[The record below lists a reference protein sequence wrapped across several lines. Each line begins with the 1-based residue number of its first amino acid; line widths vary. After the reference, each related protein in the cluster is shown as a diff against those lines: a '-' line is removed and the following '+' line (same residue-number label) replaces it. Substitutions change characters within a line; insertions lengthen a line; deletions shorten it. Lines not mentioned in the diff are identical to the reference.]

1 MIEIKNLNISFGDK
15 VILNN
20 ASFHTSPGVLTIIRG
35 KSGSGKS
42 TFLKAFQFAYEC
54 EYIYEG
60 QRIDELDPDS
70 RQQFIY
76 DHMVNVPQIPLFIEG
91 MTIEEH
97 IKQLVK
103 LGYQRNDIYE
113 EKFGIASLKKK
124 YPRNLSGGEKTR
136 VAIYLA
142 IMSQPEILI
151 LDEPTAALDASYA
164 IEMIKYL
171 KEYAEEGHYVIVATH
186 DQRMIEEADVLY
198 KVDQTLILEKE
209 NKRETSLISQIPH
222 NHKLFTLRFS
232 HRTFRIV
239 MNILVAFTMIICAYS
254 YNVYGHYNASYEQKI
269 NTIASRDLTV
279 YKEKMSNDY
288 YSYNGSEFP
297 MTQSDYKKIK
307 SVKNIESVKWRYE
320 KKYND
325 VMILGLDTETQ
336 LKYQEAK
343 LTGKKCNQTINLV
356 SMQVYEDEDDYTNL
370 TVKHNDNKGVYISNQ
385 LLSNQDISVDSINM
399 DDLKLKFYLPVPM
412 YDASGITQMGIDSEG
427 SDYVDVNTVLVDLVE
442 VELPVRGILKEGTE
456 ISSNSYNG
464 TGSIYVPRS
473 VVNQYRK
480 TYHATQSKVL
490 YGVPGAEGTDYKYY
504 EGSLPST
511 YTMSDVDQVV
521 VETPWKPG
529 AYTVRVDSLKNIDQV
544 TKQLEKLGFNVEGA
558 FVDNSAI
565 NKILSNNKQ
574 VLIQFMIIVFVL
586 LYGFYFYLK
595 YLILK
600 EEKQTRDFLYNLGF
614 TTKRINKSFYMTY
627 IKNSILLGVLGIV
640 LLEVFIEFVIRI
652 HIYSLIIPVTK
663 MLILLFFTAAF
674 IIEFFIP
681 TLIQMIMKKSKGT
694 VMNRQYEMTRRKQ
707 KK

>member
-1 MIEIKNLNISFGDK
+1 MIEIRKLNISFGDK

-60 QRIDELDPDS
+60 QRMDEQDQDS

-136 VAIYLA
+136 VAICLA

-222 NHKLFTLRFS
+222 NHKLFNLRFS

-254 YNVYGHYNASYEQKI
+254 YNIYGHYNESYEQKI

-288 YSYNGSEFP
+288 YSYDGSEFP

-307 SVKNIESVKWRYE
+307 SVKSIESVNWRYE
-320 KKYND
+320 KEYD
-325 VMILGLDTETQ
+325 GVMILGLDTETQ
-336 LKYQEAK
+336 FKYQKVK

-356 SMQVYEDEDDYTNL
+356 SMQVYGDEDDYTNL
-370 TVKHNDNKGVYISNQ
+370 TVKHNCNKGVYISNQ
-385 LLSNQDISVDSINM
+385 LLANQGISVDSINM
-399 DDLKLKFYLPVPM
+399 NDLKLKFYLPIPM
-412 YDASGITQMGIDSEG
+412 YDASGIRQMGIDLEG
-427 SDYVDVNTVLVDLVE
+427 SDYVDVNTVLVNLVE
-442 VELPVRGILKEGTE
+442 VELPVRGILKEGIE
-456 ISSNSYNG
+456 ISSNSYSG

-504 EGSLPST
+504 EGLLPST
-511 YTMSDVDQVV
+511 YTMSDVDQVI

-565 NKILSNNKQ
+565 NKLLSNNKQ

-600 EEKQTRDFLYNLGF
+600 EEKQTRNFLYNLGF
-614 TTKRINKSFYMTY
+614 TTKRINNSFNLTY
-627 IKNSILLGVLGIV
+627 IKNSLMLAVLGIV
-640 LLEVFIEFVIRI
+640 LLELSLEAFIKLQI
-652 HIYSLIIPVTK
+652 HSFIMPVT
-663 MLILLFFTAAF
+663 LGIVLLFFVASF

-681 TLIQMIMKKSKGT
+681 TFIQMIMK
-694 VMNRQYEMTRRKQ
+694 NQ
-707 KK
+707 KVL

>member
-103 LGYQRNDIYE
+103 LGYQRNKIYE

-136 VAIYLA
+136 VATCLA

-151 LDEPTAALDASYA
+151 LDEPTATLDASYA
-164 IEMIKYL
+164 LEMIKYL

-222 NHKLFTLRFS
+222 NHKLFNLRFS

-254 YNVYGHYNASYEQKI
+254 YNIYGHYNESYEQKI

-288 YSYNGSEFP
+288 YSYDGSEFP

-307 SVKNIESVKWRYE
+307 SVKSIESVNWRYE
-320 KKYND
+320 KEYD
-325 VMILGLDTETQ
+325 GVMILGLDTETQ
-336 LKYQEAK
+336 FKYQKAK
-343 LTGKKCNQTINLV
+343 LIGKKCNQTINLV
-356 SMQVYEDEDDYTNL
+356 SMQVYGDEDDYTNL

-385 LLSNQDISVDSINM
+385 LLANQGISVDSINM
-399 DDLKLKFYLPVPM
+399 NDLKLKFYLPIPM
-412 YDASGITQMGIDSEG
+412 YDASGIRQMGIDLEG

-565 NKILSNNKQ
+565 NKLLSNNKQ
-574 VLIQFMIIVFVL
+574 VLIQFMVIVFVL

-614 TTKRINKSFYMTY
+614 TTKRINESFYMTY

-640 LLEVFIEFVIRI
+640 LLEVFIEFVVRI

-663 MLILLFFTAAF
+663 MLILLFFMAAF
-674 IIEFFIP
+674 IIEFLIP
-681 TLIQMIMKKSKGT
+681 ILIQMIMKNQKGL
-694 VMNRQYEMTRRKQ
+694 
-707 KK
+707 

>member
-20 ASFHTSPGVLTIIRG
+20 ASFHTSPGVLTIIKG

-60 QRIDELDPDS
+60 QRMDELDQDS

-136 VAIYLA
+136 VAICLA

-320 KKYND
+320 KEHDD

-356 SMQVYEDEDDYTNL
+356 SMQVYDNEDDYTNL

-399 DDLKLKFYLPVPM
+399 NDLKLKFYLPIPM
-412 YDASGITQMGIDSEG
+412 YDASGITQTGIDLEG
-427 SDYVDVNTVLVDLVE
+427 SEYVDVNTVLVDLVE

-490 YGVPGAEGTDYKYY
+490 YGVPGAEGTDYKFY

-565 NKILSNNKQ
+565 NKLLSNNKQ
-574 VLIQFMIIVFVL
+574 VLLQFMIIVFVL

-663 MLILLFFTAAF
+663 MLILLFFMAAF

-694 VMNRQYEMTRRKQ
+694 VMNR
-707 KK
+707 

>member
-20 ASFHTSPGVLTIIRG
+20 ASFHTSPGVLTIIKG

-60 QRIDELDPDS
+60 QRMDELDQDS

-171 KEYAEEGHYVIVATH
+171 KEYAEEGQYVIVATH

-209 NKRETSLISQIPH
+209 NKRETPLISQIPH

-254 YNVYGHYNASYEQKI
+254 YNVYGHYNESYEQKI

-320 KKYND
+320 KEYND

-399 DDLKLKFYLPVPM
+399 DDLKLKFYLPIPM
-412 YDASGITQMGIDSEG
+412 YDASGITQTGIDLEG
-427 SDYVDVNTVLVDLVE
+427 SEYVDVNTVLVDLIE

-456 ISSNSYNG
+456 ISSNSYSG
-464 TGSIYVPRS
+464 TRSIYVPRS
-473 VVNQYRK
+473 VINQYRK

-511 YTMSDVDQVV
+511 YTMSDVDQVI

-565 NKILSNNKQ
+565 NKILSNNKK
-574 VLIQFMIIVFVL
+574 VLIQFMIIVFIL

-614 TTKRINKSFYMTY
+614 TTKRINKSFSLTY
-627 IKNSILLGVLGIV
+627 IKNSLMLAVLGVV

-663 MLILLFFTAAF
+663 ILILLFFTAAF

-694 VMNRQYEMTRRKQ
+694 VMNR
-707 KK
+707 

>member
-20 ASFHTSPGVLTIIRG
+20 ASFHTSPGVLTIIKG

-60 QRIDELDPDS
+60 RRMDELDQDS

-171 KEYAEEGHYVIVATH
+171 NEYAEEGHYVIVATH

-222 NHKLFTLRFS
+222 NHKLFNLRFS

-320 KKYND
+320 KEYND

-399 DDLKLKFYLPVPM
+399 DDLKLKFYLPIPM
-412 YDASGITQMGIDSEG
+412 YDASGITQTGIDLEG
-427 SDYVDVNTVLVDLVE
+427 SEYVDVNTVLVDLIE

-511 YTMSDVDQVV
+511 YTMSDVDQVI

-529 AYTVRVDSLKNIDQV
+529 AYTVRVDSLKNIDKV
-544 TKQLEKLGFNVEGA
+544 TQELEKLGFNVEGV

-565 NKILSNNKQ
+565 NKLLSNNKQ
-574 VLIQFMIIVFVL
+574 VLMQFMIIVFVL

-663 MLILLFFTAAF
+663 MLILLFFIAAF

-694 VMNRQYEMTRRKQ
+694 VMNR
-707 KK
+707 

>member
-60 QRIDELDPDS
+60 QRMDELDQES

-103 LGYQRNDIYE
+103 LGYQRNNIYE

-222 NHKLFTLRFS
+222 NHKLFNLRFS

-320 KKYND
+320 KEYND
-325 VMILGLDTETQ
+325 VMMHGLDTETQ

-343 LTGKKCNQTINLV
+343 LIGKKCNQTINLV
-356 SMQVYEDEDDYTNL
+356 SMQVYDNEDDYTNL

-399 DDLKLKFYLPVPM
+399 DDLKLKFYLPIPM

-490 YGVPGAEGTDYKYY
+490 YGVPGEEGMDYTYY

-558 FVDNSAI
+558 FVDNNAI
-565 NKILSNNKQ
+565 NKLLSNNKQ

-614 TTKRINKSFYMTY
+614 TTKRISKSFSLTY
-627 IKNSILLGVLGIV
+627 IKNSLILAVLGIV

-663 MLILLFFTAAF
+663 MLILLFFMAAF

-694 VMNRQYEMTRRKQ
+694 VMNR
-707 KK
+707 

>member
-20 ASFHTSPGVLTIIRG
+20 ASFHTSPGVLTIIKG

-60 QRIDELDPDS
+60 QRMDELDQDS

-124 YPRNLSGGEKTR
+124 YPRNLTGGEKTR

-320 KKYND
+320 KEYND

-399 DDLKLKFYLPVPM
+399 DDLKLKFYLPIPM
-412 YDASGITQMGIDSEG
+412 YDASGITQTGIDLEG
-427 SDYVDVNTVLVDLVE
+427 SEYVDVNTVLVDLVE

-456 ISSNSYNG
+456 ISSNSYSG
-464 TGSIYVPRS
+464 TNNIYVPRS
-473 VVNQYRK
+473 VIDQYRK
-480 TYHATQSKVL
+480 AYHATQSKVL
-490 YGVPGAEGTDYKYY
+490 YGVPAAEGTDYKYY

-565 NKILSNNKQ
+565 NKLLSNNKQ
-574 VLIQFMIIVFVL
+574 VLMQFMIIVFVL

-614 TTKRINKSFYMTY
+614 TTKRISKSFSLTY
-627 IKNSILLGVLGIV
+627 IKNSLILAVLGIV

-663 MLILLFFTAAF
+663 MLILLFFMAAF

-694 VMNRQYEMTRRKQ
+694 VMNR
-707 KK
+707 

>member
-20 ASFHTSPGVLTIIRG
+20 ASFHTSPGVLTIIKG

-60 QRIDELDPDS
+60 QRMDELDQDS

-209 NKRETSLISQIPH
+209 NQRETSLISQIPH
-222 NHKLFTLRFS
+222 NHKLFNLRFS

-254 YNVYGHYNASYEQKI
+254 YNIYGHYNASYEQKI

-307 SVKNIESVKWRYE
+307 SVKNVESVKWRYE
-320 KKYND
+320 KEYDD
-325 VMILGLDTETQ
+325 VMMLGLDTETQ

-399 DDLKLKFYLPVPM
+399 DDLKLKFYLPIPM
-412 YDASGITQMGIDSEG
+412 YDASGITQTGIDLEG
-427 SDYVDVNTVLVDLVE
+427 SEYVDVNTVLVDLVE

-529 AYTVRVDSLKNIDQV
+529 AYTVRVDSLKNIDKV
-544 TKQLEKLGFNVEGA
+544 TQELEKLGFNVEGV

-565 NKILSNNKQ
+565 NKLLSNNKQ
-574 VLIQFMIIVFVL
+574 VLMQFMIIVFVL

-614 TTKRINKSFYMTY
+614 TTKRISKSFSLTY
-627 IKNSILLGVLGIV
+627 IKNSLILAVLGIV

-681 TLIQMIMKKSKGT
+681 AFIQMIMKKSKGT
-694 VMNRQYEMTRRKQ
+694 VMNR
-707 KK
+707 

>member
-76 DHMVNVPQIPLFIEG
+76 DHMINVPQIPLFVEG

-103 LGYQRNDIYE
+103 LGYQRNDTYE

-136 VAIYLA
+136 VAICLA

-209 NKRETSLISQIPH
+209 NKRETSLISQISH

-320 KKYND
+320 KEYND

-399 DDLKLKFYLPVPM
+399 DDLKLKFYLPIPM
-412 YDASGITQMGIDSEG
+412 YDASGITQTGIDLEG
-427 SDYVDVNTVLVDLVE
+427 SEYVDVNTVLVDLVE

-456 ISSNSYNG
+456 ISSNSYSG
-464 TGSIYVPRS
+464 TRSIYVPRS
-473 VVNQYRK
+473 VINQYRK

-490 YGVPGAEGTDYKYY
+490 YGVPGEEGMDYTYY

-529 AYTVRVDSLKNIDQV
+529 AYTVRVDSLKNIDKV
-544 TKQLEKLGFNVEGA
+544 TQELEKLGFNVEGV

-565 NKILSNNKQ
+565 NKLISNNQK

-614 TTKRINKSFYMTY
+614 TTKRINSSFNLTY
-627 IKNSILLGVLGIV
+627 IKNSLMLGVLGIV
-640 LLEVFIEFVIRI
+640 LLELSLEIFIKLQI
-652 HIYSLIIPVTK
+652 HSLIIPVTK

-681 TLIQMIMKKSKGT
+681 AFIQMIMKNQKGL
-694 VMNRQYEMTRRKQ
+694 
-707 KK
+707 

>member
-103 LGYQRNDIYE
+103 LGYQRNDTYE

-136 VAIYLA
+136 VAICLA

-209 NKRETSLISQIPH
+209 NKRETSLISQISH

-269 NTIASRDLTV
+269 DTIASRDLTV

-307 SVKNIESVKWRYE
+307 SVKNIESIKWRYE
-320 KKYND
+320 KEYND

-356 SMQVYEDEDDYTNL
+356 SMQVYDNGDDYTNL

-412 YDASGITQMGIDSEG
+412 YDASGITQTGIDLEG
-427 SDYVDVNTVLVDLVE
+427 SEYVDVNTVLVDLVE

-456 ISSNSYNG
+456 ISSNSYSG
-464 TGSIYVPRS
+464 TRSIYVSRS
-473 VVNQYRK
+473 VINQYRK

-490 YGVPGAEGTDYKYY
+490 YGVPGEEGMDYTYY

-511 YTMSDVDQVV
+511 YTMSDVDQVI

-565 NKILSNNKQ
+565 NKLLSNNKQ

-694 VMNRQYEMTRRKQ
+694 VMNR
-707 KK
+707 

>member
-320 KKYND
+320 KEYND

-343 LTGKKCNQTINLV
+343 LTGKKCNQTISLG
-356 SMQVYEDEDDYTNL
+356 SMQVYGDEDDYTNL

-385 LLSNQDISVDSINM
+385 LLSNQDVSVDSINM

-456 ISSNSYNG
+456 ISSNSYSG
-464 TGSIYVPRS
+464 TNNIYVPRS
-473 VVNQYRK
+473 VIDQYRK
-480 TYHATQSKVL
+480 AYHATQSKVL
-490 YGVPGAEGTDYKYY
+490 YGVPAAEGTDYKYY

-565 NKILSNNKQ
+565 NKLLSNNKQ
-574 VLIQFMIIVFVL
+574 VLMQFMIIVFVL

-614 TTKRINKSFYMTY
+614 TTKRISKSFSLTY
-627 IKNSILLGVLGIV
+627 IKNSLILAVLGIV

-663 MLILLFFTAAF
+663 MLILLFFMAAF

-694 VMNRQYEMTRRKQ
+694 VMNR
-707 KK
+707 

>member
-20 ASFHTSPGVLTIIRG
+20 ASFHTSPGVLTIIKG

-103 LGYQRNDIYE
+103 LGYQRNDIFE

-209 NKRETSLISQIPH
+209 NKRETPLISQIPH

-254 YNVYGHYNASYEQKI
+254 YNVYGHYNESYEQKI

-288 YSYNGSEFP
+288 YSYNGSEFL

-320 KKYND
+320 KEYND

-399 DDLKLKFYLPVPM
+399 DDLKLKFYLPIPM
-412 YDASGITQMGIDSEG
+412 YDASGITQTGIDLEG
-427 SDYVDVNTVLVDLVE
+427 SEYVDVNTVLVDLIE

-456 ISSNSYNG
+456 ISSNSYSG
-464 TGSIYVPRS
+464 TRSIYVPRS
-473 VVNQYRK
+473 VINQYRK

-511 YTMSDVDQVV
+511 YTMSDVDQVI

-565 NKILSNNKQ
+565 NKILSNNKK
-574 VLIQFMIIVFVL
+574 VLIQFMIIVFIL

-614 TTKRINKSFYMTY
+614 TTKRINKSFSLTY
-627 IKNSILLGVLGIV
+627 IKNSLMLAVLGVV

-694 VMNRQYEMTRRKQ
+694 VMNR
-707 KK
+707 

>member
-1 MIEIKNLNISFGDK
+1 VIEIKNLNISFGDK

-60 QRIDELDPDS
+60 QRIDEQDQDS

-91 MTIEEH
+91 ITIEEY

-103 LGYQRNDIYE
+103 LGYQRNDTYE

-136 VAIYLA
+136 AAICLA

-151 LDEPTAALDASYA
+151 LDEPTAALDSSYA
-164 IEMIKYL
+164 LEMIKYL

-222 NHKLFTLRFS
+222 NHKLFNLRFS
-232 HRTFRIV
+232 HRAFRIV

-254 YNVYGHYNASYEQKI
+254 YNIYGHYNASYEQKI

-320 KKYND
+320 KEYDD

-356 SMQVYEDEDDYTNL
+356 SMQVYDNEDDYTNL
-370 TVKHNDNKGVYISNQ
+370 TVKHNNKGVYISNQ

-399 DDLKLKFYLPVPM
+399 DDLKLKFYLPIPM
-412 YDASGITQMGIDSEG
+412 YDASGITQTGIDLEG
-427 SDYVDVNTVLVDLVE
+427 SEYVDVNTVLVDLVE
-442 VELPVRGILKEGTE
+442 LELPVRGILKEGTE
-456 ISSNSYNG
+456 ISSNSYSG
-464 TGSIYVPRS
+464 TRSIYVPRS
-473 VVNQYRK
+473 VINQYRK

-490 YGVPGAEGTDYKYY
+490 YGVPGEEGMDYTYY
-504 EGSLPST
+504 EGPLPST
-511 YTMSDVDQVV
+511 YTMSDVDQVI

-574 VLIQFMIIVFVL
+574 VLMQFMIIVFVL

-614 TTKRINKSFYMTY
+614 TTKRISKSFSLTY
-627 IKNSILLGVLGIV
+627 IKNSLMLAVLGVV

-663 MLILLFFTAAF
+663 MLILLFFIAAF

-681 TLIQMIMKKSKGT
+681 AFIQMIMKNQKGL
-694 VMNRQYEMTRRKQ
+694 
-707 KK
+707 

>member
-20 ASFHTSPGVLTIIRG
+20 ASFHTSPGVLTIIKG

-60 QRIDELDPDS
+60 QRMDELDQDS

-136 VAIYLA
+136 VAICLA

-171 KEYAEEGHYVIVATH
+171 KEYAEEGHCVIVATH

-222 NHKLFTLRFS
+222 NHKLFNLRFS

-320 KKYND
+320 KEYND
-325 VMILGLDTETQ
+325 VMRLGLDTETQ

-399 DDLKLKFYLPVPM
+399 DDLKLKFYLPIPM
-412 YDASGITQMGIDSEG
+412 YDASGITQTGIDLEG
-427 SDYVDVNTVLVDLVE
+427 SEYVDVNTVLVDLVE

-511 YTMSDVDQVV
+511 YTMSDVDQVI

-565 NKILSNNKQ
+565 NKILSNNKK
-574 VLIQFMIIVFVL
+574 VLIQFMIIVFIL

-614 TTKRINKSFYMTY
+614 TTKRINKSFSLTY
-627 IKNSILLGVLGIV
+627 IKNSLMLAVLGVV

-694 VMNRQYEMTRRKQ
+694 VMNR
-707 KK
+707 

>member
-1 MIEIKNLNISFGDK
+1 MIEIKDLNISFSDK

-20 ASFHTSPGVLTIIRG
+20 ASFHTFPGVLTIIKG

-42 TFLKAFQFAYEC
+42 TFLKTFQFAYEC

-60 QRIDELDPDS
+60 QRIDEQDQDS

-76 DHMVNVPQIPLFIEG
+76 DHMVNVPQIPLFVEG

-103 LGYQRNDIYE
+103 LGYQRNDTYE
-113 EKFGIASLKKK
+113 ENFGIASLKKK

-209 NKRETSLISQIPH
+209 NKRETSLIAQIPH

-254 YNVYGHYNASYEQKI
+254 YNIYGHYNASYEQKI

-320 KKYND
+320 KEYDD
-325 VMILGLDTETQ
+325 VMRLGLDTETQ

-343 LTGKKCNQTINLV
+343 LTGKKCNQTISLG
-356 SMQVYEDEDDYTNL
+356 SMQVYDNDDDYTNL

-385 LLSNQDISVDSINM
+385 LLSNQDVSVDSINM

-565 NKILSNNKQ
+565 NKILSNNKK

-614 TTKRINKSFYMTY
+614 TTKRINNSFNLTY
-627 IKNSILLGVLGIV
+627 IKNSLMLAVLGVV

-694 VMNRQYEMTRRKQ
+694 VMSR
-707 KK
+707 

>member
-20 ASFHTSPGVLTIIRG
+20 ASFHTSPGVLTIIKG

-60 QRIDELDPDS
+60 QRMDELDQDS

-209 NKRETSLISQIPH
+209 NQRETSLISQIPH
-222 NHKLFTLRFS
+222 NHKLFNLRFS

-254 YNVYGHYNASYEQKI
+254 YNIYGHYNASYEQKI

-307 SVKNIESVKWRYE
+307 SVKNVESVKWRYE
-320 KKYND
+320 KEYND

-399 DDLKLKFYLPVPM
+399 DDLKLKFYLPIPM
-412 YDASGITQMGIDSEG
+412 YDASGITQTGIDLEG
-427 SDYVDVNTVLVDLVE
+427 SEYVDVNTVLVDLVE

-529 AYTVRVDSLKNIDQV
+529 AYTVRVDSLKNIDKV
-544 TKQLEKLGFNVEGA
+544 TQELEKLGFNVEGV

-565 NKILSNNKQ
+565 NKLLSNNKQ
-574 VLIQFMIIVFVL
+574 VLMQFMIIVFVL

-614 TTKRINKSFYMTY
+614 TTKRISKSFSLTY
-627 IKNSILLGVLGIV
+627 IKNSLILAVLGIV

-663 MLILLFFTAAF
+663 MLILLFFMAAF

-694 VMNRQYEMTRRKQ
+694 VMNR
-707 KK
+707 

>member
-60 QRIDELDPDS
+60 QRMDELDQDS

-209 NKRETSLISQIPH
+209 NQRETSLISQIPH
-222 NHKLFTLRFS
+222 NHKLFNLRFS

-307 SVKNIESVKWRYE
+307 SVKNVESVKWRYE
-320 KKYND
+320 KEYDD
-325 VMILGLDTETQ
+325 VMMLGLDTETQ

-399 DDLKLKFYLPVPM
+399 DDLKLKFYLPIPM
-412 YDASGITQMGIDSEG
+412 YDASGITQTGIDLEG
-427 SDYVDVNTVLVDLVE
+427 SEYVDVNTVLVDLVE

-529 AYTVRVDSLKNIDQV
+529 AYTVRVDSLKNIDKV
-544 TKQLEKLGFNVEGA
+544 TQELEKLGFNVEGV

-565 NKILSNNKQ
+565 NKLLSNNKQ
-574 VLIQFMIIVFVL
+574 VLMQFMIIVFVL

-614 TTKRINKSFYMTY
+614 TTKRISKSFSLTY
-627 IKNSILLGVLGIV
+627 IKNSLILAVLGIV

-663 MLILLFFTAAF
+663 MLILLFFMAAF

-694 VMNRQYEMTRRKQ
+694 VMNR
-707 KK
+707 

>member
-20 ASFHTSPGVLTIIRG
+20 ASFHTSPGVLTIIKG

-60 QRIDELDPDS
+60 QRMDELDQDS

-136 VAIYLA
+136 VAICLA

-209 NKRETSLISQIPH
+209 NQRETSLISQIPH
-222 NHKLFTLRFS
+222 NHKLFNLRFS

-254 YNVYGHYNASYEQKI
+254 YNIYGHYNESYEQKV

-320 KKYND
+320 KEYND

-473 VVNQYRK
+473 VIDQYRK
-480 TYHATQSKVL
+480 KHRATQSKVL

-544 TKQLEKLGFNVEGA
+544 TKQLEKLGFNVEGV

-565 NKILSNNKQ
+565 NKLISNNQK

-614 TTKRINKSFYMTY
+614 TTKRINSSFNLTY
-627 IKNSILLGVLGIV
+627 IKNSLMLAVLGVV

-663 MLILLFFTAAF
+663 MLILLFFIAAF

-681 TLIQMIMKKSKGT
+681 AFIQMIMKNQKGL
-694 VMNRQYEMTRRKQ
+694 
-707 KK
+707 

>member
-60 QRIDELDPDS
+60 QRMDELDQDS

-209 NKRETSLISQIPH
+209 NKRETPLISQIPH

-254 YNVYGHYNASYEQKI
+254 YNVYGHYNASYEEKI

-279 YKEKMSNDY
+279 FKEKMSNDY
-288 YSYNGSEFP
+288 YSYDGSEFP
-297 MTQSDYKKIK
+297 MTQSDYKKIR
-307 SVKNIESVKWRYE
+307 SVKNVESVKWRYE
-320 KKYND
+320 KEYDD
-325 VMILGLDTETQ
+325 VMRLGLDSETE

-356 SMQVYEDEDDYTNL
+356 SMQAYEDEDDYTNL

-385 LLSNQDISVDSINM
+385 LLSNQDVSVDSINM

-565 NKILSNNKQ
+565 NKLLSNNKQ

-663 MLILLFFTAAF
+663 MLILLFFIAAF

-694 VMNRQYEMTRRKQ
+694 VMNR
-707 KK
+707 

>member
-307 SVKNIESVKWRYE
+307 SVKNVESVKWRYE
-320 KKYND
+320 KEYDD
-325 VMILGLDTETQ
+325 VMMLGLDTETQ

-399 DDLKLKFYLPVPM
+399 DDLKLKFYLPIPM
-412 YDASGITQMGIDSEG
+412 YDASGITQTGIDLEG
-427 SDYVDVNTVLVDLVE
+427 SEYVDVNTVLVDLVE

-529 AYTVRVDSLKNIDQV
+529 AYTVRVDSLKNIDKV
-544 TKQLEKLGFNVEGA
+544 TQELEKLGFNVEGV

-565 NKILSNNKQ
+565 NKLLSNNKQ
-574 VLIQFMIIVFVL
+574 VLMQFMIIVFVL

-614 TTKRINKSFYMTY
+614 TTKRISKSFSLTY
-627 IKNSILLGVLGIV
+627 IKNSLILAVLGIV

-663 MLILLFFTAAF
+663 MLILLFFMAAF

-694 VMNRQYEMTRRKQ
+694 VMNR
-707 KK
+707 

>member
-15 VILNN
+15 VILDN
-20 ASFHTSPGVLTIIRG
+20 ASFHTFPGVLTIIRG

-42 TFLKAFQFAYEC
+42 TFLKTFQFAYEC

-171 KEYAEEGHYVIVATH
+171 KEYAEEGHYMIVATH

-209 NKRETSLISQIPH
+209 NQRETSLISQIPH
-222 NHKLFTLRFS
+222 NHKLFNLRFS
-232 HRTFRIV
+232 HRSFRIV

-254 YNVYGHYNASYEQKI
+254 YNIYGHYNASYEQKI

-320 KKYND
+320 KEYND

-356 SMQVYEDEDDYTNL
+356 SMQVYDNEDDYTNL

-385 LLSNQDISVDSINM
+385 LLSNQDVSVDSINM

-412 YDASGITQMGIDSEG
+412 YDASGITQTGIDLEG
-427 SDYVDVNTVLVDLVE
+427 SEYVDVNTVLVDLVE

-529 AYTVRVDSLKNIDQV
+529 AYTVRVDSLKNIDKV
-544 TKQLEKLGFNVEGA
+544 TQELEKLGFNVEGV

-565 NKILSNNKQ
+565 NKLLSNNKQ

-614 TTKRINKSFYMTY
+614 TTKRISKSFSLTY
-627 IKNSILLGVLGIV
+627 IKNSLILAVLGIV

-663 MLILLFFTAAF
+663 MLILLFFMAAF

-694 VMNRQYEMTRRKQ
+694 VMNR
-707 KK
+707 

>member
-1 MIEIKNLNISFGDK
+1 MIEIKNLNMSFSDK

-20 ASFHTSPGVLTIIRG
+20 ASFHTYPGVLTIIRG

-60 QRIDELDPDS
+60 QKVDELDQDS

-209 NKRETSLISQIPH
+209 NKRETPLISQIPH

-279 YKEKMSNDY
+279 YKEKMGNDY

-320 KKYND
+320 KEYND

-356 SMQVYEDEDDYTNL
+356 SMQVYDNEDDYTNL

-399 DDLKLKFYLPVPM
+399 DDLKLKFYLPIPM
-412 YDASGITQMGIDSEG
+412 YDASGITQTGIDLEG
-427 SDYVDVNTVLVDLVE
+427 SEYVDVNTVLVDLVE

-565 NKILSNNKQ
+565 NKLISNNQK

-614 TTKRINKSFYMTY
+614 TTKRISKSFSLTY
-627 IKNSILLGVLGIV
+627 IKNSLLLAVLGIV

-663 MLILLFFTAAF
+663 MLILLFFMAAF

-694 VMNRQYEMTRRKQ
+694 VMNR
-707 KK
+707 

>member
-20 ASFHTSPGVLTIIRG
+20 ASFHTSPGVLTIIKG

-60 QRIDELDPDS
+60 QRMDELDQDS

-209 NKRETSLISQIPH
+209 NQRETSLISQIPH
-222 NHKLFTLRFS
+222 NHKLFNLRFS

-254 YNVYGHYNASYEQKI
+254 YNIYGHYNASYEQKI

-307 SVKNIESVKWRYE
+307 SVKNVESVKWRYE
-320 KKYND
+320 KEYDD
-325 VMILGLDTETQ
+325 VMMLGLDTETQ

-399 DDLKLKFYLPVPM
+399 DDLKLKFYLPIPM
-412 YDASGITQMGIDSEG
+412 YDASGITQTGIDLEG
-427 SDYVDVNTVLVDLVE
+427 SEYVDVNTVLVDLVE

-490 YGVPGAEGTDYKYY
+490 YGVPGAEGTDYIYY

-529 AYTVRVDSLKNIDQV
+529 AYTVRVDSLKNIDKV
-544 TKQLEKLGFNVEGA
+544 TQELEKLGFNVEGV

-565 NKILSNNKQ
+565 NKLLSNNKQ
-574 VLIQFMIIVFVL
+574 VLMQFMIIVFVL

-614 TTKRINKSFYMTY
+614 TTKRISKSFSLTY
-627 IKNSILLGVLGIV
+627 IKNSLILAVLGIV

-663 MLILLFFTAAF
+663 MLILLFFMAAF

-694 VMNRQYEMTRRKQ
+694 VMNR
-707 KK
+707 

>member
-20 ASFHTSPGVLTIIRG
+20 ASFHTFPGVLTIIKG

-42 TFLKAFQFAYEC
+42 TFLKTFQFAYEC

-60 QRIDELDPDS
+60 QRIDEQDQDS

-209 NKRETSLISQIPH
+209 NKRETSLISQISH
-222 NHKLFTLRFS
+222 NHKLFILRFS

-269 NTIASRDLTV
+269 DTIASRDLTV

-307 SVKNIESVKWRYE
+307 SVKNIESIKWRYE
-320 KKYND
+320 KEYND
-325 VMILGLDTETQ
+325 VMILGLDAETQ

-356 SMQVYEDEDDYTNL
+356 SMQVYDNEDDYTNL

-399 DDLKLKFYLPVPM
+399 DDLKLKFYLPIPM
-412 YDASGITQMGIDSEG
+412 YDASGITQTGIDLEG
-427 SDYVDVNTVLVDLVE
+427 SEYVDVNTVLVDLVE

-456 ISSNSYNG
+456 ISSNSYSG
-464 TGSIYVPRS
+464 TRSIYVPRS
-473 VVNQYRK
+473 VINQYRK

-490 YGVPGAEGTDYKYY
+490 YGVPGEEGMDYTYY

-511 YTMSDVDQVV
+511 YTMSDVDQVI

-565 NKILSNNKQ
+565 NKLISNNQK

-614 TTKRINKSFYMTY
+614 TTKRINSSFNLTY
-627 IKNSILLGVLGIV
+627 IKNSLMLGVLGII
-640 LLEVFIEFVIRI
+640 LLELSLEIFIKLQI
-652 HIYSLIIPVTK
+652 HSLIIPVTK

-681 TLIQMIMKKSKGT
+681 AFIQMIMKNQKGL
-694 VMNRQYEMTRRKQ
+694 
-707 KK
+707 

>member
-103 LGYQRNDIYE
+103 LGYQRNNIYE

-136 VAIYLA
+136 VAICLA

-209 NKRETSLISQIPH
+209 NQRETSLISQIPH
-222 NHKLFTLRFS
+222 NHKLFNLRFS

-254 YNVYGHYNASYEQKI
+254 YNIYGHYNASYEQKI

-297 MTQSDYKKIK
+297 MTQSDYKKIR

-320 KKYND
+320 KEYND

-399 DDLKLKFYLPVPM
+399 DDLKLKFYLPIPM
-412 YDASGITQMGIDSEG
+412 YDASGITQMGIDLEG
-427 SDYVDVNTVLVDLVE
+427 SEYVDVNTVLVDLVE

-544 TKQLEKLGFNVEGA
+544 TKQLEKLGFNVEGV

-565 NKILSNNKQ
+565 NKLISNNQK
-574 VLIQFMIIVFVL
+574 VLIQFMVIVFVL

-614 TTKRINKSFYMTY
+614 TTKRISKSFSLTY
-627 IKNSILLGVLGIV
+627 IKNSLILAVLGIV

-663 MLILLFFTAAF
+663 MLILLFFIAAF

-681 TLIQMIMKKSKGT
+681 AFIQMIMKNQKGL
-694 VMNRQYEMTRRKQ
+694 
-707 KK
+707 

>member
-20 ASFHTSPGVLTIIRG
+20 ASFHTFPGVLTIIKG

-42 TFLKAFQFAYEC
+42 TFLKTFQFAYEC

-60 QRIDELDPDS
+60 QRIDEQDQDS

-186 DQRMIEEADVLY
+186 DKRMIEEADVLY

-254 YNVYGHYNASYEQKI
+254 YNIYGHYNASYEQKI

-320 KKYND
+320 KEYND

-399 DDLKLKFYLPVPM
+399 DDLKLKFYLPIPM
-412 YDASGITQMGIDSEG
+412 YDASGITQTGIDLEG
-427 SDYVDVNTVLVDLVE
+427 SEYVDVNTVLVDLVE

-456 ISSNSYNG
+456 ISSNSYSG
-464 TGSIYVPRS
+464 TSSIYVPRS
-473 VVNQYRK
+473 VIDQYRK
-480 TYHATQSKVL
+480 KHRATQSKVL
-490 YGVPGAEGTDYKYY
+490 YGVPGEEGMDYTYY

-565 NKILSNNKQ
+565 NKLLFNNKQ
-574 VLIQFMIIVFVL
+574 VLMQFMIIVFVL

-614 TTKRINKSFYMTY
+614 TTKRISKSFSLTY
-627 IKNSILLGVLGIV
+627 IKNSLILAVLGIV

-663 MLILLFFTAAF
+663 MLILLFFIAAF

-681 TLIQMIMKKSKGT
+681 AFIQMIMKNQKGL
-694 VMNRQYEMTRRKQ
+694 
-707 KK
+707 

>member
-42 TFLKAFQFAYEC
+42 TFLKSFQFAYEC

-136 VAIYLA
+136 VAICLA

-239 MNILVAFTMIICAYS
+239 MNILVAFTMIICTYS
-254 YNVYGHYNASYEQKI
+254 YNIYGHYNESYEQKI

-288 YSYNGSEFP
+288 YSYDGSEFP

-307 SVKNIESVKWRYE
+307 SVKSIESVNWRYE
-320 KKYND
+320 KAYDD
-325 VMILGLDTETQ
+325 VMMHGLDTETQ

-343 LTGKKCNQTINLV
+343 LTGKKCNQTISLG
-356 SMQVYEDEDDYTNL
+356 SMQVYGDEDDYTNL

-385 LLSNQDISVDSINM
+385 LLSNQDVSVDSINM

-473 VVNQYRK
+473 VIDQYRK

-565 NKILSNNKQ
+565 NKLLSNNKQ

-663 MLILLFFTAAF
+663 MLILLFFMVAF
-674 IIEFFIP
+674 IIEFLIP
-681 TLIQMIMKKSKGT
+681 ILIQMIMKNQKGL
-694 VMNRQYEMTRRKQ
+694 
-707 KK
+707 

>member
-15 VILNN
+15 VILDN
-20 ASFHTSPGVLTIIRG
+20 ASFHTFPGVLTIIRG

-42 TFLKAFQFAYEC
+42 TFLKTFQFAYEC

-91 MTIEEH
+91 MTIEEL

-103 LGYQRNDIYE
+103 LGYQRNGIYE

-136 VAIYLA
+136 VAICLA

-222 NHKLFTLRFS
+222 NHKLFNLRFS

-320 KKYND
+320 KEYDD
-325 VMILGLDTETQ
+325 VMMLGLDTETQ

-399 DDLKLKFYLPVPM
+399 DDLKLKFYLPIPM
-412 YDASGITQMGIDSEG
+412 YDASGITQTGIDLEG
-427 SDYVDVNTVLVDLVE
+427 SEYVDVNTVLVDLVE

-529 AYTVRVDSLKNIDQV
+529 AYTVRVDSLKNIDKV
-544 TKQLEKLGFNVEGA
+544 TQELEKLGFNVEGV

-565 NKILSNNKQ
+565 NKLLSNNKQ

-614 TTKRINKSFYMTY
+614 TTKRISKSFSLTY
-627 IKNSILLGVLGIV
+627 IKNSLILAVLGIV

-663 MLILLFFTAAF
+663 MLILLFFIAAF

-694 VMNRQYEMTRRKQ
+694 VMSR
-707 KK
+707 

>member
-76 DHMVNVPQIPLFIEG
+76 DHMINVPQIPLFVEG

-186 DQRMIEEADVLY
+186 DKRMIEEADVLY

-254 YNVYGHYNASYEQKI
+254 YNIYGHYNASYEQKI

-320 KKYND
+320 KEYND

-343 LTGKKCNQTINLV
+343 LTGKKCNQTISLG
-356 SMQVYEDEDDYTNL
+356 SMQVYGDEDDYTNL

-385 LLSNQDISVDSINM
+385 LLSNQDVSVDSINM

-490 YGVPGAEGTDYKYY
+490 YGVPGAEGTDYKFY

-565 NKILSNNKQ
+565 NKLLSNNKQ

-663 MLILLFFTAAF
+663 MLILLFFMAAF

-681 TLIQMIMKKSKGT
+681 TLIQMIMKNQKGL
-694 VMNRQYEMTRRKQ
+694 
-707 KK
+707 

>member
-15 VILNN
+15 VILDNT
-20 ASFHTSPGVLTIIRG
+20 SFHTFPGVLTIIRG

-42 TFLKAFQFAYEC
+42 TFLKTFQFAYEC

-60 QRIDELDPDS
+60 QRIDEQDQDS

-209 NKRETSLISQIPH
+209 NQRETSLISQIPH
-222 NHKLFTLRFS
+222 NHKLFNLRFS

-254 YNVYGHYNASYEQKI
+254 YNIYGHYNASYEQKI

-288 YSYNGSEFP
+288 YSYNGSEFS

-307 SVKNIESVKWRYE
+307 SVKNVESVKWRYE
-320 KKYND
+320 KEYDD
-325 VMILGLDTETQ
+325 VMMLGLDTETQ

-399 DDLKLKFYLPVPM
+399 DDLKLKFYLPIPM
-412 YDASGITQMGIDSEG
+412 YDASGITQTGIDLEG
-427 SDYVDVNTVLVDLVE
+427 SEYVDVNTVLVDLVE

-529 AYTVRVDSLKNIDQV
+529 AYTVRVDSLKNIDKV
-544 TKQLEKLGFNVEGA
+544 TQELEKLGFNVEGV

-565 NKILSNNKQ
+565 NKLLSNNKQ
-574 VLIQFMIIVFVL
+574 VLMQFMIIVFVL

-614 TTKRINKSFYMTY
+614 TTKRISKSFSLTY
-627 IKNSILLGVLGIV
+627 IKNSLILAVLGIV

-694 VMNRQYEMTRRKQ
+694 VMNR
-707 KK
+707 

>member
-20 ASFHTSPGVLTIIRG
+20 ASFHTSPGVLTIIKG

-60 QRIDELDPDS
+60 QRMDELDQDS

-136 VAIYLA
+136 VAICLA

-171 KEYAEEGHYVIVATH
+171 KEYAEEGHCVIVATH

-222 NHKLFTLRFS
+222 NHKLFNLRFS

-320 KKYND
+320 KEYND
-325 VMILGLDTETQ
+325 VMRLGLDTETQ

-399 DDLKLKFYLPVPM
+399 DDLKLKFYLPIPM
-412 YDASGITQMGIDSEG
+412 YDASGITQTGIDLEG
-427 SDYVDVNTVLVDLVE
+427 SEYVDVNTVLVDLVE

-614 TTKRINKSFYMTY
+614 TTKRINKSFSLTY
-627 IKNSILLGVLGIV
+627 IKNSLMLAVLGVV

-694 VMNRQYEMTRRKQ
+694 VMNR
-707 KK
+707 

>member
-222 NHKLFTLRFS
+222 NHKLFTLCFS

-320 KKYND
+320 KEYND

-399 DDLKLKFYLPVPM
+399 DDLKLKFYLPIPM
-412 YDASGITQMGIDSEG
+412 YDASGITQTGIDLEG
-427 SDYVDVNTVLVDLVE
+427 SEYVDVNTVLVDLVE

-456 ISSNSYNG
+456 ISSNSYSG
-464 TGSIYVPRS
+464 TNNIYVPRS
-473 VVNQYRK
+473 VIDQYRK
-480 TYHATQSKVL
+480 AYHATQSKVL
-490 YGVPGAEGTDYKYY
+490 YGVPAAEGTDYKYY

-558 FVDNSAI
+558 FVDNNAI
-565 NKILSNNKQ
+565 NKLLSNNKQ
-574 VLIQFMIIVFVL
+574 VLMQFMIIVFVL

-614 TTKRINKSFYMTY
+614 TTKRISKSFSLTY
-627 IKNSILLGVLGIV
+627 IKNSLILAVLGIV

-663 MLILLFFTAAF
+663 MLILLFFMVAF

-694 VMNRQYEMTRRKQ
+694 VMNR
-707 KK
+707 

>member
-20 ASFHTSPGVLTIIRG
+20 ASFHTSPGVLTIIKG
-35 KSGSGKS
+35 MSGSGKS

-60 QRIDELDPDS
+60 RRMDELDQDS

-186 DQRMIEEADVLY
+186 DKRMIEEADVLY

-222 NHKLFTLRFS
+222 NHKLFNLRFS

-320 KKYND
+320 KEYND

-399 DDLKLKFYLPVPM
+399 DDLKLKFYLPIPM
-412 YDASGITQMGIDSEG
+412 YDASGITQTGIDLEG
-427 SDYVDVNTVLVDLVE
+427 SEYVDVNTVLVDLIE

-511 YTMSDVDQVV
+511 YTMSDVDQVI

-529 AYTVRVDSLKNIDQV
+529 AYTVRVDSLKNIDKV
-544 TKQLEKLGFNVEGA
+544 TQELEKLGFNVEGV

-565 NKILSNNKQ
+565 NKLLSNNKQ
-574 VLIQFMIIVFVL
+574 VLMQFMIIVFVL

-614 TTKRINKSFYMTY
+614 TTKRINKSFSLTY
-627 IKNSILLGVLGIV
+627 IKNSLMLAVLGIV

-694 VMNRQYEMTRRKQ
+694 VMNR
-707 KK
+707 

>member
-60 QRIDELDPDS
+60 QRTDELDPDS

-288 YSYNGSEFP
+288 YSYNGSEIP

-320 KKYND
+320 KEYND

-385 LLSNQDISVDSINM
+385 LLSNQDISVDSINI
-399 DDLKLKFYLPVPM
+399 DDLKLKFYLPIPM
-412 YDASGITQMGIDSEG
+412 YDASGITQTGIDLEG

-565 NKILSNNKQ
+565 NKLLSNNKQ

-614 TTKRINKSFYMTY
+614 TTKRISKSFSLTY
-627 IKNSILLGVLGIV
+627 IKNSLILAVLGIV

-663 MLILLFFTAAF
+663 MLILLFFMAAF

-694 VMNRQYEMTRRKQ
+694 VMNR
-707 KK
+707 